1 MVCHLMSSDV
11 SGGASYLASQQDKA
25 ELAFCSTFNNQ
36 TVEWK
41 FWQATNSE
49 LSSEQQ
55 QLLPRQKIRIQDI
68 RINLGLLKDVY
79 ALQIKHF
86 PEGFYAWLFAYD
98 NQMLNFELNDHEQ
111 KMVKDKL
118 GQF

>member
-1 MVCHLMSSDV
+1 MVILPVYGMSSDV

-49 LSSEQQ
+49 LSSE
-55 QLLPRQKIRIQDI
+55 
-68 RINLGLLKDVY
+68 
-79 ALQIKHF
+79 
-86 PEGFYAWLFAYD
+86 
-98 NQMLNFELNDHEQ
+98 
-111 KMVKDKL
+111 
-118 GQF
+118 